1 MNTNWKENIL
11 QKLEIRNQ
19 KECEPFVHIYQQYD
33 LVWRRNIRLDNQRE
47 VTKHGLF
54 VLEHENNEF
63 INKKDIQSALDN
75 FKHKVEFLQQQ
86 LLPVDMPTK
95 DLGTSSSL
103 SRLVL
108 EQKKSLAHQNEELA
122 VAKQELKKYID
133 TNLDLQ
139 TSLEKVKE
147 DYESKIQS
155 LQQKIDQFQS
165 NNSLV
170 DNLRHENNVLTE
182 KLKEEKDRAAKLMN
196 EMNSF
201 IEGLSSFDSFHLYS
215 LTDNKSI
222 PQD

>member
-1 MNTNWKENIL
+1 MNMNWKENIL

-19 KECEPFVHIYQQYD
+19 KESDPFVHIYQQYD

-108 EQKKSLAHQNEELA
+108 EQKKSLAHQNEELG

-147 DYESKIQS
+147 DYESKIES

-170 DNLRHENNVLTE
+170 DNLRQENNVLTE

-201 IEGLSSFDSFHLYS
+201 IEGLSSFNSFHLYS